1 MDLAVG
7 QNRRIVVGIDIDSHT
22 VRVHRSA
29 TVAGGRDSA
38 VVKRIRVVQ
47 GVHGG
52 PVVRFVES
60 DRNRAFDW
68 EPLVAHKPEQVDNI
82 LLQGFVH
89 YDLSPVEFSV
99 ERIILNIGNRQTI
112 QYLLRSRRP
121 RQSFGQRD
129 LRIDNDSLCLY
140 CRKNSRHCQTQY
152 DPFFHRVYDS
162 WLYSLLEIKFFGS
175 KKHRKMI

>member
-22 VRVHRSA
+22 VRVHQSA

-89 YDLSPVEFSV
+89 YDLSPVEFPV

-121 RQSFGQRD
+121 KASASVTCESITTVCACTAGKIPAIAKHSTIRFFIGCMILGFIRCLKLSFLD
-129 LRIDNDSLCLY
+129 
-140 CRKNSRHCQTQY
+140 RKNTG
-152 DPFFHRVYDS
+152 
-162 WLYSLLEIKFFGS
+162 K
-175 KKHRKMI
+175 